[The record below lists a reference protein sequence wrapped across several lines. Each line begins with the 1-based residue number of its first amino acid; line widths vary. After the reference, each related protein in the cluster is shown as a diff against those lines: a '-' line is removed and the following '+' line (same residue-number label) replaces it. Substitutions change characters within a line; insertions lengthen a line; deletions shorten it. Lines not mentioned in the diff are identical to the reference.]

1 MKTLYFECNMGAAGD
16 MIMSALLELYS
27 QPDSFMERL
36 NGLGIPNVTFKKS
49 TSVKCGISGTHVEVA
64 VGGTV
69 ENEHMHEH
77 EHHHENEHHH
87 EHGHSHEH
95 RHEHEHHHEHHH
107 EHEHHHTGMSE
118 IEHIIGHLDIPE
130 RVKNDAVGVYK
141 LIAEAESHAH
151 GCEIS
156 EIHFHEVGTMD
167 AVADVVGTCL
177 LINELN
183 VDRIIASPINVG
195 SGQVR
200 CAHGILPVPA
210 PATVHIL
217 GGVPIYSND
226 IQGELCTPTG
236 AAILKYFAQEFSPMP
251 VMKISKIGY
260 GMGSKD
266 FEAANCVRVMLG
278 ETQDKSDTVSEL
290 CCNLDDMTGEA
301 IGFAIDR
308 LFDAGALDV
317 FTTPIG
323 MKKNRPGILLTCIC
337 RENQRDEMLGLI
349 FKHTSTIGVREY
361 ITNRY
366 TLDRTIETT
375 HTQFGDVRVKR
386 STGWGVS
393 KIKAEYDDMEKIARE
408 NNISISDIELN
419 Q

>member
-16 MIMSALLELYS
+16 MIMSALLELHP
-27 QPDSFMERL
+27 QPDSFMEKL
-36 NGLGIPNVTFKKS
+36 NGLGIPNVTFKKT
-49 TSVKCGISGTHVEVA
+49 TSVKCGISGTHVEVS
-64 VGGTV
+64 VGGVV
-69 ENEHMHEH
+69 EDEHIHEH
-77 EHHHENEHHH
+77 EHGHHH
-87 EHGHSHEH
+87 HSHS
-95 RHEHEHHHEHHH
+95 
-107 EHEHHHTGMSE
+107 GMHE

-130 RVKNDAVGVYK
+130 NVRNDAIGVYK

-210 PATVHIL
+210 PATAHIL

-226 IQGELCTPTG
+226 IRGELCTPTG
-236 AAILKYFAQEFSPMP
+236 AAILKYFAEDFIPMP
-251 VMKISKIGY
+251 TMPVSKIGY

-301 IGFAIDR
+301 IGFAVSR

-337 RENQRDEMLGLI
+337 RENQRNEMLGLI
-349 FKHTSTIGVREY
+349 FKHTTTIGVREY

-366 TLDRTIETT
+366 TLDRTMETT

-386 STGWGVS
+386 SSGWGVS
-393 KIKAEYDDMEKIARE
+393 RIKAEYDDMEKIARE

>member
-77 EHHHENEHHH
+77 GHHHEHEHHH
-87 EHGHSHEH
+87 EHGHS
-95 RHEHEHHHEHHH
+95 HEHHH
-107 EHEHHHTGMSE
+107 EHEHHHTGMND

-130 RVKNDAVGVYK
+130 RVKNDAIGVYK

-210 PATVHIL
+210 PATAHIL

-236 AAILKYFAQEFSPMP
+236 AAILKYFVQEFSPMP

>member
-16 MIMSALLELYS
+16 MIMSALLELHP
-27 QPDSFMERL
+27 QPDSFMEKL
-36 NGLGIPNVTFKKS
+36 NGLGIPNVTFKKT
-49 TSVKCGISGTHVEVA
+49 TSVKCGISGTHVEVS
-64 VGGTV
+64 VGGVV
-69 ENEHMHEH
+69 EDEHIHEH
-77 EHHHENEHHH
+77 EHGHHH
-87 EHGHSHEH
+87 HSHS
-95 RHEHEHHHEHHH
+95 
-107 EHEHHHTGMSE
+107 GMHE

-130 RVKNDAVGVYK
+130 NVRNDAIGVYK

-151 GCEIS
+151 GCEIN

-183 VDRIIASPINVG
+183 ADRIIASPINVG

-210 PATVHIL
+210 PATAHIL
-217 GGVPIYSND
+217 CGVPIYSND
-226 IQGELCTPTG
+226 IRGELCTPTG
-236 AAILKYFAQEFSPMP
+236 AAILKYFAEDFIPMP
-251 VMKISKIGY
+251 TMPVSKIGY

-301 IGFAIDR
+301 IGFAVSR

-349 FKHTSTIGVREY
+349 FKHTTTIGVREY

-366 TLDRTIETT
+366 TLERTMETT

-386 STGWGVS
+386 SSGWGVS
-393 KIKAEYDDMEKIARE
+393 RTKAEYDDMEKIARE

-419 Q
+419 

>member
-1 MKTLYFECNMGAAGD
+1 
-16 MIMSALLELYS
+16 MSALLELHP
-27 QPDSFMERL
+27 QPDSFMEKL
-36 NGLGIPNVTFKKS
+36 NGLGIPNVTLKKT
-49 TSVKCGISGTHVEVA
+49 TSVKCGISGTHVEVS
-64 VGGTV
+64 VGGVV
-69 ENEHMHEH
+69 EDEHIHEH
-77 EHHHENEHHH
+77 EHGHHH
-87 EHGHSHEH
+87 HSHSSMH
-95 RHEHEHHHEHHH
+95 
-107 EHEHHHTGMSE
+107 E

-130 RVKNDAVGVYK
+130 NVRNDAIGVYK

-183 VDRIIASPINVG
+183 ADRIIASPINVG

-210 PATVHIL
+210 PATAHIL
-217 GGVPIYSND
+217 CGVPIYSND
-226 IQGELCTPTG
+226 IRGELCTPTG
-236 AAILKYFAQEFSPMP
+236 AAILKYFAEDFIPMP
-251 VMKISKIGY
+251 TMPVSKIGY

-301 IGFAIDR
+301 IGFAVSR

-337 RENQRDEMLGLI
+337 RENQRNEMLGLI
-349 FKHTSTIGVREY
+349 FKHTTTIGVREY

-366 TLDRTIETT
+366 TLERTMETT

-386 STGWGVS
+386 SSGWGVS
-393 KIKAEYDDMEKIARE
+393 KTKAEYDDMEKIARE

>member
-1 MKTLYFECNMGAAGD
+1 
-16 MIMSALLELYS
+16 MSALLELHP
-27 QPDSFMERL
+27 QPDSFMEKL
-36 NGLGIPNVTFKKS
+36 NGLGIPNVTFKKT
-49 TSVKCGISGTHVEVA
+49 TSVKCGISGTHVEVS
-64 VGGTV
+64 VGGVV
-69 ENEHMHEH
+69 EDEHIHEH
-77 EHHHENEHHH
+77 EHGHHH
-87 EHGHSHEH
+87 HSHSSMH
-95 RHEHEHHHEHHH
+95 
-107 EHEHHHTGMSE
+107 E

-130 RVKNDAVGVYK
+130 NVRNDAIGVYK

-151 GCEIS
+151 SCEIS

-183 VDRIIASPINVG
+183 ADMIIASPINVG

-210 PATVHIL
+210 PATAHIL

-226 IQGELCTPTG
+226 IRGELCTPTG
-236 AAILKYFAQEFSPMP
+236 AAILKYFAEDFIPMP
-251 VMKISKIGY
+251 TMPVSKIGY

-301 IGFAIDR
+301 IGFAVSR

-349 FKHTSTIGVREY
+349 FKHTTTIGVREY

-366 TLDRTIETT
+366 TLERTMETT

-386 STGWGVS
+386 SSGWGVS
-393 KIKAEYDDMEKIARE
+393 KTKAEYDDMEKIARE

>member
-1 MKTLYFECNMGAAGD
+1 
-16 MIMSALLELYS
+16 MSALLELHP
-27 QPDSFMERL
+27 QPDSFMEKL
-36 NGLGIPNVTFKKS
+36 NGLGIPNVTFKKT
-49 TSVKCGISGTHVEVA
+49 TSVKCGISGTHVEVS
-64 VGGTV
+64 VGGVV
-69 ENEHMHEH
+69 EDEHIHEH
-77 EHHHENEHHH
+77 EHGHHH
-87 EHGHSHEH
+87 HSHS
-95 RHEHEHHHEHHH
+95 
-107 EHEHHHTGMSE
+107 GMHE

-130 RVKNDAVGVYK
+130 NVRNDAIGVYT

-183 VDRIIASPINVG
+183 ADRIIASPINVG

-210 PATVHIL
+210 PATAYIL

-226 IQGELCTPTG
+226 IRGELCTPTG
-236 AAILKYFAQEFSPMP
+236 AAILKYFAEDFIPMP
-251 VMKISKIGY
+251 TMPVSKIGY

-301 IGFAIDR
+301 IGFAVSR

-337 RENQRDEMLGLI
+337 RENQRNEMLGLI
-349 FKHTSTIGVREY
+349 FKHTTTIGVREY

-366 TLDRTIETT
+366 TLDRTMETT

-386 STGWGVS
+386 SSGWGVS
-393 KIKAEYDDMEKIARE
+393 RTKAEYDDMEKIARE
-408 NNISISDIELN
+408 NNISISDIEIN

>member
-16 MIMSALLELYS
+16 MIMSALLELHP
-27 QPDSFMERL
+27 QPDSFMEKL
-36 NGLGIPNVTFKKS
+36 NGLGIPNVTFKKT
-49 TSVKCGISGTHVEVA
+49 TSVKCGISGTHVEVF
-64 VGGTV
+64 VGGV
-69 ENEHMHEH
+69 LEDEHIHEH
-77 EHHHENEHHH
+77 EHGHHH
-87 EHGHSHEH
+87 HSHSSMH
-95 RHEHEHHHEHHH
+95 
-107 EHEHHHTGMSE
+107 E

-130 RVKNDAVGVYK
+130 NVRNDAIGVYK

-183 VDRIIASPINVG
+183 ADRIIASPINVG

-210 PATVHIL
+210 PATAHIL

-226 IQGELCTPTG
+226 IRGELCTPTG
-236 AAILKYFAQEFSPMP
+236 AAILKYFAEDFIPMP
-251 VMKISKIGY
+251 TMPVSKIGY

-301 IGFAIDR
+301 IGFAVSR

-337 RENQRDEMLGLI
+337 RENQRNEMLGLI
-349 FKHTSTIGVREY
+349 FKHTTTIGVREY

-366 TLDRTIETT
+366 TLDRTMETA

-386 STGWGVS
+386 SSGWGVS
-393 KIKAEYDDMEKIARE
+393 RIKAEYDDMEKIARE

>member
-16 MIMSALLELYS
+16 MIMSALLELHP

-77 EHHHENEHHH
+77 GHHHEHEHHH
-87 EHGHSHEH
+87 EHGHS
-95 RHEHEHHHEHHH
+95 HEHHH

-130 RVKNDAVGVYK
+130 RVKNDAIGVYK

-167 AVADVVGTCL
+167 AVADIVGSCL
-177 LINELN
+177 LMNEINA
-183 VDRIIASPINVG
+183 DRIIVSPINVG

-210 PATVHIL
+210 PATAHIL
-217 GGVPIYSND
+217 GGVPIYSDD

-236 AAILKYFAQEFSPMP
+236 AAILKYFAQEFSTMP

-266 FEAANCVRVMLG
+266 FEAANCIRVMLG

-419 Q
+419 

>member
-16 MIMSALLELYS
+16 MIMSALLELHP

-77 EHHHENEHHH
+77 GHHHEHEHHH
-87 EHGHSHEH
+87 EHGHS
-95 RHEHEHHHEHHH
+95 HEHHH

-130 RVKNDAVGVYK
+130 RVKNDAIGVYK

-210 PATVHIL
+210 PATAHIL

-236 AAILKYFAQEFSPMP
+236 AAILKYFSQEFSTMP

>member
-16 MIMSALLELYS
+16 MIMSALLELHP
-27 QPDSFMERL
+27 QPDSFMEKL
-36 NGLGIPNVTFKKS
+36 NGLGIPNVTFKKT
-49 TSVKCGISGTHVEVA
+49 TSVKCGISGTHVEVS
-64 VGGTV
+64 VGGVV
-69 ENEHMHEH
+69 EDEHIHEH
-77 EHHHENEHHH
+77 EHGHHH
-87 EHGHSHEH
+87 HSHS
-95 RHEHEHHHEHHH
+95 
-107 EHEHHHTGMSE
+107 GMHE

-130 RVKNDAVGVYK
+130 NVRNDAIGVYK

-183 VDRIIASPINVG
+183 ADRIIASPINVG

-210 PATVHIL
+210 PATAHIL

-226 IQGELCTPTG
+226 IRGELCTPTG
-236 AAILKYFAQEFSPMP
+236 AAILKYFAEDFIPMP
-251 VMKISKIGY
+251 TMPVSKIGY

-301 IGFAIDR
+301 IGFAVSR

-337 RENQRDEMLGLI
+337 RENQRNEMLGLI
-349 FKHTSTIGVREY
+349 FKHTTTIGVREY

-366 TLDRTIETT
+366 TLDRTMETT

-386 STGWGVS
+386 SSGWGVS
-393 KIKAEYDDMEKIARE
+393 RTKAEYDDMEKIARE

>member
-16 MIMSALLELYS
+16 MIMSALLELHP
-27 QPDSFMERL
+27 QPDSFMEKL
-36 NGLGIPNVTFKKS
+36 NGLGIPNVTFKKT
-49 TSVKCGISGTHVEVA
+49 TSVKCGISGTHVEVS
-64 VGGTV
+64 VGGVV
-69 ENEHMHEH
+69 EDEHIHEH
-77 EHHHENEHHH
+77 EHGHHH
-87 EHGHSHEH
+87 HSHSSMH
-95 RHEHEHHHEHHH
+95 
-107 EHEHHHTGMSE
+107 E

-130 RVKNDAVGVYK
+130 NVRNDAIGVYK

-151 GCEIS
+151 GCEIN

-183 VDRIIASPINVG
+183 ADRIIASPINVG

-210 PATVHIL
+210 PATAHIL

-226 IQGELCTPTG
+226 IRGELCTPTG
-236 AAILKYFAQEFSPMP
+236 AAILKYFAEDFIPMP
-251 VMKISKIGY
+251 TMPVSKIGY

-301 IGFAIDR
+301 IGFAVSR

-337 RENQRDEMLGLI
+337 RENQRNEMLGLI
-349 FKHTSTIGVREY
+349 FKHTTTIGVREY

-366 TLDRTIETT
+366 TLDRTMETA

-386 STGWGVS
+386 SSGWGVS
-393 KIKAEYDDMEKIARE
+393 RIKAEYDDMEKIARE

>member
-1 MKTLYFECNMGAAGD
+1 
-16 MIMSALLELYS
+16 
-27 QPDSFMERL
+27 
-36 NGLGIPNVTFKKS
+36 
-49 TSVKCGISGTHVEVA
+49 
-64 VGGTV
+64 
-69 ENEHMHEH
+69 
-77 EHHHENEHHH
+77 
-87 EHGHSHEH
+87 
-95 RHEHEHHHEHHH
+95 
-107 EHEHHHTGMSE
+107 MSE
-118 IEHIIGHLDIPE
+118 IEHIIEHLDIPE

-141 LIAEAESHAH
+141 LIAKAESHAH

-210 PATVHIL
+210 PATAHIF
-217 GGVPIYSND
+217 GGVPIYIND

>member
-16 MIMSALLELYS
+16 MIMSALLELHP
-27 QPDSFMERL
+27 QPDSFMEKL
-36 NGLGIPNVTFKKS
+36 NGLGIPNVTFKKT
-49 TSVKCGISGTHVEVA
+49 TSVKCGISGTHVEVS
-64 VGGTV
+64 VGGVV
-69 ENEHMHEH
+69 EDEHIHEH
-77 EHHHENEHHH
+77 EHGHHH
-87 EHGHSHEH
+87 HSHSSMH
-95 RHEHEHHHEHHH
+95 
-107 EHEHHHTGMSE
+107 E

-130 RVKNDAVGVYK
+130 NVRNDAIGVYK

-183 VDRIIASPINVG
+183 ADRIIASPINVG

-210 PATVHIL
+210 PATAHIL

-226 IQGELCTPTG
+226 IRGELCTPTG
-236 AAILKYFAQEFSPMP
+236 AAILKYFAEDFIPMP
-251 VMKISKIGY
+251 TMPVSKIGY

-301 IGFAIDR
+301 IGFAVSR

-349 FKHTSTIGVREY
+349 FKHTTTIGVREY

-366 TLDRTIETT
+366 TLERTMETT

-386 STGWGVS
+386 SSGWGVS
-393 KIKAEYDDMEKIARE
+393 RTKAEYDDMEKIARE